1 MQSFTTERR
10 NNLSVHVLPTQQY
23 ANDYVQINL
32 INAQQTIPSAIFVMI
47 VRLLMNSCRRF
58 PSNRLL
64 QQQLWS
70 LYGAELTCRFDYKGD
85 TQIASITMRIPR
97 ITEDKLITGTQM
109 EALHSALQLL
119 AGLLYDPAVDDHG
132 MFEEM
137 QVQDEMAWTEQHI
150 AHDGTDW
157 DKVVQSRCLEWMG
170 YEGQNRQLALDE
182 LRHCVISHELCR
194 HYQALI
200 QIPIHVHVLGDIYPG
215 RIMDLIWEQFECGNR
230 EVFKRCCSERES
242 ELHPINTQYPGED
255 EVEGRQGNPAEQR
268 EAEAMMMELLDIQQ
282 CKINVTYSTDIRYGS
297 ALYPA
302 LFVFHTLFGATPA
315 SRLQVELRE
324 RSQLVY
330 QVTSTLDDFRK
341 TLHITTGTSSANVT
355 AVLEGIDMEWK
366 RICDGDVSERELYT
380 AVQNVMHYVQVG
392 FDLPH
397 QVITNHMDQVLS
409 ESQMTTVQFLEE
421 IAEVTPERV
430 ASVATELRKEVTW
443 ILYPES
449 EYSA

>member
-23 ANDYVQINL
+23 ANHYVQINL
-32 INAQQTIPSAIFVMI
+32 INTRKIIPSAIFVMI

-64 QQQLWS
+64 QQHVWS
-70 LYGAELTCRFDYKGD
+70 LYGAELTCHFDYKGD
-85 TQIASITMRIPR
+85 TQIAAITMRIPR
-97 ITEDKLITGTQM
+97 VTDDKLITGTQI
-109 EALHSALQLL
+109 ETIHSAVQLL
-119 AGLLYDPAVDDHG
+119 ADMLYDPAIDDQG

-137 QVQDEMAWTEQHI
+137 QVQEEMAWTEHHI

-170 YEGQNRQLALDE
+170 YEGQNRQSALDE
-182 LRHCVISHELCR
+182 LRHSVVSHKL
-194 HYQALI
+194 HQYYQTLLRN
-200 QIPIHVHVLGDIYPG
+200 PIHIHVLGDIHPG
-215 RIMDLIWEQFECGNR
+215 RIMDLIWEQFGCGFTPDSR
-230 EVFKRCCSERES
+230 EE
-242 ELHPINTQYPGED
+242 
-255 EVEGRQGNPAEQR
+255 EVEERQGNPGEPR
-268 EAEAMMMELLDIQQ
+268 EAEAMMMELLDIHQ
-282 CKINVTYSTDIRYGS
+282 CKINVTYRTGIRYGS

-315 SRLQVELRE
+315 SRLQVGLRE
-324 RSQLVY
+324 RSPLVY
-330 QVTSTLDDFRK
+330 QVISTLDDFRE

-355 AVLEGIDMEWK
+355 DVLEGIDTEWK
-366 RICDGDVSERELYT
+366 RICDGDVSEMELYI

-397 QVITNHMDQVLS
+397 QVITNHMDQMLS
-409 ESQMTTVQFLEE
+409 DSQMSTAQFLKE

-430 ASVATELRKEVTW
+430 ASVATKLRKEVTW

>member
-10 NNLSVHVLPTQQY
+10 NNLSVHMLPTQQY
-23 ANDYVQINL
+23 ANHYVQINL
-32 INAQQTIPSAIFVMI
+32 INTQQTIPSAIFVMI

-85 TQIASITMRIPR
+85 TQIASITMRIPH
-97 ITEDKLITGTQM
+97 ITDDKLITGTQI
-109 EALHSALQLL
+109 EAIHSALQLL

-137 QVQDEMAWTEQHI
+137 QVQEEMAWTEHHI

-170 YEGQNRQLALDE
+170 YEGQNRQFALEE
-182 LRHCVISHELCR
+182 LQHSVGSYELYQ
-194 HYQALI
+194 HYQTLI
-200 QIPIHVHVLGDIYPG
+200 HNPIHIHVLGDIHPG
-215 RIMDLIWEQFECGNR
+215 RIKDLIWEQFGCVNTPYPR
-230 EVFKRCCSERES
+230 EE
-242 ELHPINTQYPGED
+242 
-255 EVEGRQGNPAEQR
+255 EVEERQGDPGEQR
-268 EAEAMMMELLDIQQ
+268 EAGAMMMELLEIHQ
-282 CKINVTYSTDIRYGS
+282 CKINVTYRTGIRYGS
-297 ALYPA
+297 AWYPA

-315 SRLQVELRE
+315 SRLQVGLRE
-324 RSQLVY
+324 RSPLVY
-330 QVTSTLDDFRK
+330 QVTTTLDDFRE

-355 AVLEGIDMEWK
+355 DVLEGIDTEWK

-397 QVITNHMDQVLS
+397 QVITNHMDQMLS
-409 ESQMTTVQFLEE
+409 GSQMTTAQFLEE
-421 IAEVTPERV
+421 IARVTPEEV
-430 ASVATELRKEVTW
+430 AFVATRLRKEVTW